1 MAAALSRALK
11 LPGKK
16 GSQLGEYDPLTQAD
30 SEDDSEED
38 DLVLNYPRNGLART
52 GGLGPGPS
60 DPQGGRPRRR
70 DRSEDGAEE
79 EEEDDDDDD
88 EDDEE
93 RKSMQYWSQREGGGG
108 EDGGGGGGGGVGGEG
123 AGQSGGQADRKRK
136 RVRGAAR
143 AAFFLV
149 PLVVAMLLVL
159 LCAFLIPCQRAEL
172 QPQWE
177 RPLGVAGGVTPPALA
192 LWDVDGD
199 AVDDVL
205 LGATRRSNDT
215 HPLLGTKVYSAVA
228 LSATSGRVLW
238 QRVMR
243 ESVLFIQCGLQY
255 QAHPVPLPAGGAALR
270 AYPETTPLLAGQRER
285 ASGPVCLLI
294 TKKVLTAVNG
304 TTGKTLWSVPLESIE
319 SQAVL
324 LPDLQG
330 DTVPDLLVATLPA
343 DQVSD
348 LSLSLLSGLTG
359 AQLGRPVTF
368 NLTAQ
373 GRLIGPL
380 LHQTPRGAYYV
391 LFGLG
396 TVEAV
401 SLWDVYLQANGKAPL
416 SDSLRQKEADWE
428 RLRKTNSSALLHLYS
443 GTEQVNFLLPLVVG
457 FGNNHNSLDSGTN
470 LNWTRGDWALV
481 YGASKLSLLRERDAR
496 RDWTFNEAP
505 IHSQPVS
512 GHFNG
517 DGIPDLFIQHSA
529 NGIRKVQIVDGARG
543 HILWKAEFV
552 CPHLVLEASAVQT
565 TMGLSS
571 FLFWASQPITAKKS
585 PTKTTVAPGMAS
597 AEPLIRNLFLLHP
610 TYPTI
615 LLQLASTTDTA
626 VAGAVS
632 YQEPQRDASYITVS
646 SRPTPDSEPGAQV
659 VKRLSLRAA
668 VAEAQ
673 TVRLKEGPKARG
685 PPRPGAFE
693 LNKFFRQLGFRHQ
706 VRPSCK
712 ANQPG

>member
-30 SEDDSEED
+30 SEDESEDD
-38 DLVLNYPRNGLART
+38 DLVLNYPRNGLA
-52 GGLGPGPS
+52 
-60 DPQGGRPRRR
+60 
-70 DRSEDGAEE
+70 
-79 EEEDDDDDD
+79 
-88 EDDEE
+88 
-93 RKSMQYWSQREGGGG
+93 
-108 EDGGGGGGGGVGGEG
+108 
-123 AGQSGGQADRKRK
+123 DRKRK
-136 RVRGAAR
+136 QVRSTVR

-159 LCAFLIPCQRAEL
+159 LCAFLIPCQKGVH

-177 RPLGVAGGVTPPALA
+177 RSLGEAGGVTPPALA

-199 AVDDVL
+199 AVEDVL
-205 LGATRRSNDT
+205 LGETERTNDT
-215 HPLLGTKVYSAVA
+215 HPLQGTKVYSAVA
-228 LSATSGRVLW
+228 LSATSGQVLW
-238 QRVMR
+238 RHVMR
-243 ESVLFIQCGLQY
+243 ESVMFIQCGLQY

-270 AYPETTPLLAGQRER
+270 AYPETAPLLVGQRER

-304 TTGKTLWSVPLESIE
+304 TTGRKLWSVLLESID

-343 DQVSD
+343 DRGSD
-348 LSLSLLSGLTG
+348 LSLTLLSGLTG
-359 AQLGRPVTF
+359 AMLGRPVTF
-368 NLTAQ
+368 NLTAK
-373 GRLIGPL
+373 GKLIGPL
-380 LHQTPRGAYYV
+380 LHETRHGAYYI

-401 SLWDVYLQANGKAPL
+401 SLWDVYMRANSNAPL
-416 SDSLRQKEADWE
+416 IDSLQQKEAEWE
-428 RLRKTNSSALLHLYS
+428 RLRKTNSSSLLHLYS
-443 GTEQVNFLLPLVVG
+443 GTEQVDFLLPLVVG

-481 YGASKLSLLRERDAR
+481 YGAKLSLLRERDAHQA
-496 RDWTFNEAP
+496 WTFNELP

-512 GHFNG
+512 GHFNE

-529 NGIRKVQIVDGARG
+529 NGIRKVQIVDGASG
-543 HILWKAEFV
+543 HILWKAEFL

-571 FLFWASQPITAKKS
+571 FLFWASQPIPAKKS
-585 PTKTTVAPGMAS
+585 PTKTTVAPGVAS

-632 YQEPQRDASYITVS
+632 YQEPQLDASYITVS
-646 SRPTPDSEPGAQV
+646 LRPTLDSEPGAQV

-668 VAEAQ
+668 VAKAQ
-673 TVRLKEGPKARG
+673 TVRLKEGPLK
-685 PPRPGAFE
+685 PGAFE
-693 LNKFFRQLGFRHQ
+693 LNKFFRQLGFRQ
-706 VRPSCK
+706 LRFRP
-712 ANQPG
+712 Q

>member
-30 SEDDSEED
+30 SEDESEED
-38 DLVLNYPRNGLART
+38 DLVLNYPRNGLARA
-52 GGLGPGPS
+52 GCLGPGPS
-60 DPQGGRPRRR
+60 DPQGGRPRRL
-70 DRSEDGAEE
+70 DHSEDEAEE
-79 EEEDDDDDD
+79 EEE
-88 EDDEE
+88 EEEE
-93 RKSMQYWSQREGGGG
+93 RKSMQYWSQREDG
-108 EDGGGGGGGGVGGEG
+108 EGEGGGGGGGGGSGGEG
-123 AGQSGGQADRKRK
+123 AGPSGSQAERKRK
-136 RVRGAAR
+136 RERSAMR

-149 PLVVAMLLVL
+149 PLVLAMLMVL
-159 LCAFLIPCQRAEL
+159 LCAFLIPCQKAER

-177 RPLGVAGGVTPPALA
+177 RPVGEAGGVTPPALA

-199 AVDDVL
+199 AVEDVL
-205 LGATRRSNDT
+205 LGETERTNDT
-215 HPLLGTKVYSAVA
+215 HPLQGTKVYSAVA
-228 LSATSGRVLW
+228 LSATSGQVLW
-238 QRVMR
+238 RHGMR
-243 ESVLFIQCGLQY
+243 ESVLYIQCGLQY
-255 QAHPVPLPAGGAALR
+255 QADPVPLPAGGAALR
-270 AYPETTPLLAGQRER
+270 AYPETAPLLVGQRER

-294 TKKVLTAVNG
+294 TKKFLTAVNG
-304 TTGKTLWSVPLESIE
+304 TTGKQLWSVLLESIE

-348 LSLSLLSGLTG
+348 LSLTLLSGLTG
-359 AQLGRPVTF
+359 AKLGRPVTF

-373 GRLIGPL
+373 GKLIGPL
-380 LHQTPRGAYYV
+380 LHQTQHGAYYI

-401 SLWDVYLQANGKAPL
+401 SLSDIYLRAKDEAPL
-416 SDSLRQKEADWE
+416 SDLLRQKEADWE
-428 RLRKTNSSALLHLYS
+428 RLKKTNSSSFLHLYS
-443 GTEQVNFLLPLVVG
+443 GTEQVDFLLPMSVG
-457 FGNNHNSLDSGTN
+457 FSNNHNSLDSGTN
-470 LNWTRGDWALV
+470 RNWTRGDWALV
-481 YGASKLSLLRERDAR
+481 YGASKLSVLRERDAHR
-496 RDWTFNEAP
+496 EWILNEAP

-529 NGIRKVQIVDGARG
+529 DGVRKVQIVDGAKG
-543 HILWKAEFV
+543 KILWKAEFL
-552 CPHLVLEASAVQT
+552 CPRLVLEASAIQT

-571 FLFWASQPITAKKS
+571 FLFWASQPLTAKKS
-585 PTKTTVAPGMAS
+585 PTKTTVAPGVAS

-646 SRPTPDSEPGAQV
+646 SRPALDSEPGAQV
-659 VKRLSLRAA
+659 VKRLSLKDAMSK
-668 VAEAQ
+668 AQ
-673 TVRLKEGPKARG
+673 TVRLNEGSGAKG
-685 PPRPGAFE
+685 PSKPGAFE
-693 LNKFFRQLGFRHQ
+693 LKRFFRQLGFRPQ
-706 VRPSCK
+706 
-712 ANQPG
+712 

>member
-38 DLVLNYPRNGLART
+38 DLVLNYPRNGLARA
-52 GGLGPGPS
+52 GCLGPGPS
-60 DPQGGRPRRR
+60 DPQGGRPRRL
-70 DRSEDGAEE
+70 DHSEDEAEE
-79 EEEDDDDDD
+79 
-88 EDDEE
+88 EE
-93 RKSMQYWSQREGGGG
+93 RKSMQYWNQREGGEGEGG
-108 EDGGGGGGGGVGGEG
+108 SSGGVGEEG
-123 AGQSGGQADRKRK
+123 VGPSGSQADRKRK
-136 RVRGAAR
+136 REHSAVR

-149 PLVVAMLLVL
+149 PLMVAMLMVL
-159 LCAFLIPCQRAEL
+159 LCAFLIPCQKGER

-177 RPLGVAGGVTPPALA
+177 RPLGEAGGVTPPALA

-199 AVDDVL
+199 AVEDIL
-205 LGATRRSNDT
+205 LGETERTNDT
-215 HPLLGTKVYSAVA
+215 HPLQGTKVYSAVA
-228 LSATSGRVLW
+228 LSATSGQVLW
-238 QRVMR
+238 RRVMR
-243 ESVLFIQCGLQY
+243 ESVMFIQCGLQY

-270 AYPETTPLLAGQRER
+270 AYPETAPLLVGQSER

-304 TTGKTLWSVPLESIE
+304 TTGSKLWSVPLESIE

-348 LSLSLLSGLTG
+348 LSLTLLSGLTG
-359 AQLGRPVTF
+359 AKLGRPVTF

-373 GRLIGPL
+373 GTLIGPL
-380 LHQTPRGAYYV
+380 LHETQHGAYYI

-401 SLWDVYLQANGKAPL
+401 SLWDVYLRANGEAPL

-428 RLRKTNSSALLHLYS
+428 RLKKTNSSSLLHLYS

-457 FGNNHNSLDSGTN
+457 FSNNHNSLDSRTN

-481 YGASKLSLLRERDAR
+481 YGASKLSVLRERDAR
-496 RDWTFNEAP
+496 REWTFNEAP

-529 NGIRKVQIVDGARG
+529 NGIRKVQIVDGASG
-543 HILWKAEFV
+543 HILWKAEFL
-552 CPHLVLEASAVQT
+552 CPHLVMEASAIQT
-565 TMGLSS
+565 TMGLSA
-571 FLFWASQPITAKKS
+571 FLFWASQPLTAKKS
-585 PTKTTVAPGMAS
+585 PTKTTVAPGVAS

-646 SRPTPDSEPGAQV
+646 SRPTLDSEPGAQV
-659 VKRLSLRAA
+659 VKRLSLKDAMA
-668 VAEAQ
+668 KAQ
-673 TVRLKEGPKARG
+673 TVRLMEGSEAKG
-685 PPRPGAFE
+685 PSKHGAFE
-693 LNKFFRQLGFRHQ
+693 LNKFFRQLGFRPQ
-706 VRPSCK
+706 
-712 ANQPG
+712 